1 MKHPITSNILS
12 RYALTRKDIHHWLSH
27 MNLSSSHSRSLMGYI
42 YDTGSL
48 STPAKYRDL
57 FDNTFTHASSKL
69 KQAVASSCDKSVKLM
84 IQLKDNELIEAVIL
98 REKTR
103 ISLCVSSQVGCALG
117 CTFCATARM
126 GWKRDLSCHEII
138 EQWLIAKDWLYHH
151 DHTNSTISNIVFMG
165 MGEPCQNLKG
175 VMAALDIF
183 LDPWAIAIAPRRIT
197 LSSSGYLEGL
207 QAIYQKF
214 PHINYAISLHSTQQ
228 TSRAALMP
236 VSRIFPLCK
245 LLDYLKET
253 SQQDKKTFFIQYTLI
268 AGVNDTTQD
277 AQRLAEILRP
287 IRCKINL
294 LTFNP
299 IENTRFKTPDKASVF
314 LFGKYLKE
322 SGYQVSIRFSKGDD
336 IDAACGQLITK
347 SIAQRSKHMIQEHRS

>member
-1 MKHPITSNILS
+1 
-12 RYALTRKDIHHWLSH
+12 
-27 MNLSSSHSRSLMGYI
+27 
-42 YDTGSL
+42 
-48 STPAKYRDL
+48 
-57 FDNTFTHASSKL
+57 
-69 KQAVASSCDKSVKLM
+69 
-84 IQLKDNELIEAVIL
+84 
-98 REKTR
+98 
-103 ISLCVSSQVGCALG
+103 
-117 CTFCATARM
+117 
-126 GWKRDLSCHEII
+126 
-138 EQWLIAKDWLYHH
+138 
-151 DHTNSTISNIVFMG
+151 
-165 MGEPCQNLKG
+165 
-175 VMAALDIF
+175 
-183 LDPWAIAIAPRRIT
+183 
-197 LSSSGYLEGL
+197 
-207 QAIYQKF
+207 
-214 PHINYAISLHSTQQ
+214 
-228 TSRAALMP
+228 MP